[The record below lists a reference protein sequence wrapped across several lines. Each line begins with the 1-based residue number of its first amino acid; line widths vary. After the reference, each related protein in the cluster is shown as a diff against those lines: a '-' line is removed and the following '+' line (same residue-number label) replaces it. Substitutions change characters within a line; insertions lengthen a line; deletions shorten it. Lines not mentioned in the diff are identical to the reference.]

1 MQSCSC
7 SIALLLCSTATS
19 LASLSAKG
27 PPTQGA
33 ALTTRAWPL
42 AAGLTKCKEHDAAH
56 RRPCSDIH
64 PARKQSPM
72 TCIPT
77 LCMLQGCRRQT
88 PQTIPPT
95 ALCAALA
102 VRNKAIRPAHLSMHC
117 TLAVI
122 RISCCCKHIL
132 MTIRNSH
139 AVCITTSQ
147 SKGIRRD
154 TRIQK
159 ACAPKSCEACR
170 ACSSPAPS

>member
-1 MQSCSC
+1 M
-7 SIALLLCSTATS
+7 LLLHSSTAVQYS
-19 LASLSAKG
+19 YLSSK
-27 PPTQGA
+27 PLCQG
-33 ALTTRAWPL
+33 TTNPRHSPYNPCMATGGRAD
-42 AAGLTKCKEHDAAH
+42 KCKEHDAAH

-170 ACSSPAPS
+170 ACSTPAPS